1 MLSGARGFQI
11 LSRRLGVELSQAQ
24 FNDIK
29 DIDTKELDFNE
40 LRNVPS
46 DFNLLPGMNVSG
58 NIISGKRS
66 IITYLIYPVI
76 KTINTAMREP

>member
-40 LRNVPS
+40 LRNVP
-46 DFNLLPGMNVSG
+46 
-58 NIISGKRS
+58 
-66 IITYLIYPVI
+66 
-76 KTINTAMREP
+76 

>member
-40 LRNVPS
+40 LRNVPQN
-46 DFNLLPGMNVSG
+46 FNLLPGMNVSG
-58 NIISGKRS
+58 NILSGKRS

>member
-29 DIDTKELDFNE
+29 DIDTKELDFKD
-40 LRNVPS
+40 LKK
-46 DFNLLPGMNVSG
+46 
-58 NIISGKRS
+58 ISKTSFLEYPLKVFFLKSSFFLTSFIKNAVGTS
-66 IITYLIYPVI
+66 I
-76 KTINTAMREP
+76 

>member
-29 DIDTKELDFNE
+29 DIDTKELNFKDLKKISKTHGLVCRF
-40 LRNVPS
+40 LKTNVPS
-46 DFNLLPGMNVSG
+46 LGAASKNSQHYAF
-58 NIISGKRS
+58 
-66 IITYLIYPVI
+66 
-76 KTINTAMREP
+76 